1 MAENKDKKVINVPNK
16 REITPNEL
24 GSAEHKEVRLK
35 RNVPNLR
42 FKEFS
47 GEWEE
52 KRLGEIGEVNMC
64 KRILASQTN
73 TEGGVPFYKI
83 GTIGGLPDA
92 YITKELFESYK
103 EKYNYPYKGEVM
115 ITCAGTVGKCIIY
128 DGQDAYFQD
137 SNIVWIKNSSL
148 QIDNAFLY
156 NLLKR
161 VDWRKLN
168 STTIIRI
175 YNDDLRNLKLCY
187 PKKEEQLKISKFL
200 SLLDERIA
208 TQNKIIEELECLKKE
223 ITKRLF
229 SQKANK
235 YNRLDSLFIKGK
247 AGGTPTSTNKEYY
260 NGNIPFLSIND
271 ITTQGKYIYYTEKYI
286 TQKGL
291 DNSSAW
297 IVPKGCLI
305 ISMYA
310 SVGLVAINCIPI
322 STSQAMFS
330 IQLKDENLIDYL
342 YYYLS
347 YFRYRHIHKYLETG
361 TQSNINADI
370 VRSILIP
377 DYGYDMNIKIANS
390 IKSIDDK
397 IKNEVL
403 ILNQYTFQKQHL
415 LRQMFI

>member
-1 MAENKDKKVINVPNK
+1 MAENKDKKVLNVPN
-16 REITPNEL
+16 I
-24 GSAEHKEVRLK
+24 
-35 RNVPNLR
+35 R
-42 FKEFS
+42 FKEFKE
-47 GEWEE
+47 EWE
-52 KRLGEIGEVNMC
+52 KCRLDKVATIVGGGTPDTNNSVFWNGSIQWFTPSEVGKN
-64 KRILASQTN
+64 KYISHSIRKISE
-73 TEGGVPFYKI
+73 EGLKKSSAKLLPI
-83 GTIGGLPDA
+83 GTILLSSRATIGECSINTIECTTNQGFESLIINQDN
-92 YITKELFESYK
+92 YNEFFFYLIQTKRKELIRKSCGSTFLEISSNEIKKINITKPSRK
-103 EKYNYPYKGEVM
+103 EQE
-115 ITCAGTVGKCIIY
+115 
-128 DGQDAYFQD
+128 
-137 SNIVWIKNSSL
+137 
-148 QIDNAFLY
+148 
-156 NLLKR
+156 
-161 VDWRKLN
+161 
-168 STTIIRI
+168 
-175 YNDDLRNLKLCY
+175 
-187 PKKEEQLKISKFL
+187 KIASFL
-200 SLLDERIA
+200 SLIDERIA

-235 YNRLDSLFIKGK
+235 YNRLDTLFVKGK

-286 TQKGL
+286 TQEGL

-390 IKSIDDK
+390 MKSIDDK